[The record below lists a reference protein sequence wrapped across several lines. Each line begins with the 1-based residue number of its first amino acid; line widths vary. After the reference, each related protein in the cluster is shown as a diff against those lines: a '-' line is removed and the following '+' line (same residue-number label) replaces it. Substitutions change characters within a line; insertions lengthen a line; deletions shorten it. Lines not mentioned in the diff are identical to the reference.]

1 MKWNPN
7 HIATNNK
14 MYISLRK
21 AKEINSLRMN
31 VEAYLE
37 NNKGRGNKKET
48 DWTAPKESSNKHNDE
63 HQFL

>member
-1 MKWNPN
+1 
-7 HIATNNK
+7 

-48 DWTAPKESSNKHNDE
+48 D
-63 HQFL
+63 

>member
-1 MKWNPN
+1 MFSIQSKIGYIHKLLVDELKLNIMKTK
-7 HIATNNK
+7 IG
-14 MYISLRK
+14 K

-48 DWTAPKESSNKHNDE
+48 D
-63 HQFL
+63 